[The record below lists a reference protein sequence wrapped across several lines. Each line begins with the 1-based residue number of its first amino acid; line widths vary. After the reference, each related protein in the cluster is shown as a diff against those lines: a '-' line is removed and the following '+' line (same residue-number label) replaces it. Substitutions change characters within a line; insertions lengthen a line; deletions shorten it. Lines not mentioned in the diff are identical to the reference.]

1 MMNVVAFCTSDK
13 PWKDATKLTVPS
25 TRENVLKDFD
35 SFGPTVKSLLQLAEP
50 TLDTV
55 SRPFPNIEYS

>member
-13 PWKDATKLTVPS
+13 PWKDTTKLTVSS
-25 TRENVLKDFD
+25 TRDDVLRDFD
-35 SFGPTVKSLLQLAEP
+35 SFGPVVKSLLQLAEP

-55 SRPFPNIEYS
+55 